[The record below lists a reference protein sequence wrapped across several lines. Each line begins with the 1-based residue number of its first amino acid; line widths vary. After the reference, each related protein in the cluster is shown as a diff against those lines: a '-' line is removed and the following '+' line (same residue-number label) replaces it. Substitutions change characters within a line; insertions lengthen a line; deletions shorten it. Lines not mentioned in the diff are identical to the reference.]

1 MNDGRSLSIK
11 LHYTNEIEAS
21 NLEIDK
27 NSSNDALLSF
37 SWAFLL
43 NAEHSRIV
51 QLDSGISKRE
61 LS

>member
-27 NSSNDALLSF
+27 NSSNDALLF
-37 SWAFLL
+37 VWAFLL